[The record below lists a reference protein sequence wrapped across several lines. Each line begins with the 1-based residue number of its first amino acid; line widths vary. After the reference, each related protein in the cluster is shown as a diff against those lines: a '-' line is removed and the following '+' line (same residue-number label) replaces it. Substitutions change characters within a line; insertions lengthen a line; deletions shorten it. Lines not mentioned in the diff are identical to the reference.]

1 MPGVTT
7 TAPDPTH
14 VVADATCLPRLP
26 VNGRLARTE
35 IDLRAAGVAAA
46 ARDGAVSAAHAR
58 RVIAALL
65 YGSSIPESVAA
76 GWTADRQLRADIA
89 DRLREMLF
97 TKVMQET
104 SGGFALDRVADGAS
118 TCGWATQLC
127 RAALRS
133 AARDLR
139 VRQRDRPLRAVG
151 ADLVSPFGC
160 RSITEL
166 AETAGPAVPD
176 VADTAAAGEPAT
188 GVWAAE
194 AGLVVVSG
202 MRPGSR
208 RQRGAAHLQRAL
220 GLPGPARPAD
230 PAVRQRVAAI
240 LTVDTAAAH
249 RSARAELARRQGT
262 GADRADPLAV
272 LWSGYPLPALR
283 ALGNRDH
290 RYAHAVAM
298 GAVAHRPAI
307 RADVAAALAA
317 QVRRADPDDPAW
329 GDLAKG
335 LVAAFLEHFSDL
347 PSEFSPGAP
356 HRRTEAGQPEECGGS
371 GFHRAR
377 PRGGRLAD
385 GTARQRPGPGGDG
398 TRGPAAAHRNG
409 GRRPAMP
416 ARGLMGAQ
424 PATGSRSIGST
435 LSIDTTRIVAH
446 RMDRQ

>member
-1 MPGVTT
+1 MGCGRREHLRVGDAAVPGGG
-7 TAPDPTH
+7 AQRGAGCPG
-14 VVADATCLPRLP
+14 AATRPP
-26 VNGRLARTE
+26 
-35 IDLRAAGVAAA
+35 AAG
-46 ARDGAVSAAHAR
+46 R
-58 RVIAALL
+58 
-65 YGSSIPESVAA
+65 
-76 GWTADRQLRADIA
+76 
-89 DRLREMLF
+89 
-97 TKVMQET
+97 
-104 SGGFALDRVADGAS
+104 
-118 TCGWATQLC
+118 
-127 RAALRS
+127 
-133 AARDLR
+133 
-139 VRQRDRPLRAVG
+139 G

-166 AETAGPAVPD
+166 AETAGRAVPD

-208 RQRGAAHLQRAL
+208 RHRGAAHLQRAL

-240 LTVDTAAAH
+240 LAVDTAAAH

-262 GADRADPLAV
+262 GADPADPLAV

-356 HRRTEAGQPEECGGS
+356 HRRDRS
-371 GFHRAR
+371 RSAR
-377 PRGGRLAD
+377 RMR
-385 GTARQRPGPGGDG
+385 RQRLSPSS
-398 TRGPAAAHRNG
+398 
-409 GRRPAMP
+409 P
-416 ARGLMGAQ
+416 ARRQTRRWHRSAASR
-424 PATGSRSIGST
+424 PWWKRNSRTGCC
-435 LSIDTTRIVAH
+435 
-446 RMDRQ
+446 